1 MNCSKC
7 NGKLLDGCCT
17 KCGHLQNGNKIT
29 KNHID
34 KNEDLKLFNKDFN
47 IINENKNLLLISI
60 LGPLYFSYRGYLLIG
75 TIIGII
81 DYLLFYYLMN
91 VFDFVIFITGTTS
104 FTISYLLMNRLIY
117 VIFSNY
123 ICILI
128 DKFKIKRIKKKY
140 KEDYKNK
147 LKEYSHS
154 KINLLITLLIYFILI
169 SIFIIIKRVQNG
181 LL

>member
-1 MNCSKC
+1 
-7 NGKLLDGCCT
+7 
-17 KCGHLQNGNKIT
+17 
-29 KNHID
+29 
-34 KNEDLKLFNKDFN
+34 
-47 IINENKNLLLISI
+47 
-60 LGPLYFSYRGYLLIG
+60 
-75 TIIGII
+75 
-81 DYLLFYYLMN
+81 MN